1 MLSADSDPIYTIL
14 IRRYLD
20 SPHTVH
26 LFAITRPGT
35 RAQLPYHLLDLRQR
49 ERLVG
54 SHELLQVHPAV
65 FEDNV
70 ESLDQRRRVRAR
82 RSEGVAQVDNVP
94 MLHQEG
100 GGEANSAVR

>member
-1 MLSADSDPIYTIL
+1 M
-14 IRRYLD
+14 
-20 SPHTVH
+20 
-26 LFAITRPGT
+26 TRSGT
-35 RAQLPYHLLDLRQR
+35 RTQLPYHVLDLCQR

-100 GGEANSAVR
+100 VGARIQLCAYGEPPDESGRAQ